1 MNIIYEMVKN
11 VVCYLILV
19 TIVMNLLGNSSY
31 KKYVGIF
38 TGMVLILIVIT
49 PIMKLIKVEDNFS
62 FHLNMEMLNVNARE
76 MDNELYAAADKR
88 KSLVLDKYKDSL
100 KEQITKQLNQL
111 DLTPVKI
118 EVAVEEDEKKD
129 AYGEI
134 RTINITA
141 RQTDDTE
148 NGGTGNDKKI
158 TIEKVKI
165 ESKKEE
171 NKQGGANKVLISMVK
186 DNLAKEYQLKQE
198 QIHVQ
203 IE

>member
-1 MNIIYEMVKN
+1 
-11 VVCYLILV
+11 
-19 TIVMNLLGNSSY
+19 MNLLGNSSY